1 MKCHIEN
8 EKKMS
13 MFFKAVFPPIFGDF
27 KTHKNC
33 MNGFLCSRQLALDE
47 LVEM

>member
-13 MFFKAVFPPIFGDF
+13 MFFKAVFPPIFWDF
-27 KTHKNC
+27 KKNTQKLYEW
-33 MNGFLCSRQLALDE
+33 FSL
-47 LVEM
+47 